1 MKTDSQKETSVSS
14 HGTVTVNPTS
24 SEMSMNGEM
33 HIVSPAMSL
42 LDEITSLTSPTEA
55 FGIMRTMFS
64 QAGLR
69 PKEEQPKSTDT
80 SFTDDEIY
88 AEEERVSSFL

>member
-1 MKTDSQKETSVSS
+1 MKTDSQKETCVSS
-14 HGTVTVNPTS
+14 HGSVTGSLTS

-42 LDEITSLTSPTEA
+42 LDEITSLTSQMAP
-55 FGIMRTMFS
+55 FGIMQTMFS
-64 QAGLR
+64 QGGQST
-69 PKEEQPKSTDT
+69 KEKQRRSTDT

-88 AEEERVSSFL
+88 AEEERVSGFL

>member
-24 SEMSMNGEM
+24 SEMLMNGEM

-42 LDEITSLTSPTEA
+42 LDEITSLTSQMAP
-55 FGIMRTMFS
+55 FGIMQTMFS
-64 QAGLR
+64 QGGLST
-69 PKEEQPKSTDT
+69 KEKQPRSTDT

-88 AEEERVSSFL
+88 AEEERVSGFL

>member
-14 HGTVTVNPTS
+14 HGSVTVDPTS
-24 SEMSMNGEM
+24 SGMSMNGEM

-42 LDEITSLTSPTEA
+42 LDELTSLTSQMAP
-55 FGIMRTMFS
+55 FGIMQTMFS
-64 QAGLR
+64 QGGLST
-69 PKEEQPKSTDT
+69 KDEQPRSPDT

-88 AEEERVSSFL
+88 AEEERVSGFL

>member
-1 MKTDSQKETSVSS
+1 MKTDSQKETCVSS
-14 HGTVTVNPTS
+14 HGSVTVSPTS

-42 LDEITSLTSPTEA
+42 LDEITSLTSQMAP
-55 FGIMRTMFS
+55 FGIMQTMFS
-64 QAGLR
+64 QGGLST
-69 PKEEQPKSTDT
+69 KEKQPRSTDT

-88 AEEERVSSFL
+88 AEEERVSGFL

>member
-14 HGTVTVNPTS
+14 HGTVMVNQTS
-24 SEMSMNGEM
+24 LEMSMNGKM

-42 LDEITSLTSPTEA
+42 LDEITSLTSQMAP
-55 FGIMRTMFS
+55 FGIMQTMFS
-64 QAGLR
+64 QGG
-69 PKEEQPKSTDT
+69 QSTKGKQRRSTRT

-88 AEEERVSSFL
+88 AEEERVSGFL